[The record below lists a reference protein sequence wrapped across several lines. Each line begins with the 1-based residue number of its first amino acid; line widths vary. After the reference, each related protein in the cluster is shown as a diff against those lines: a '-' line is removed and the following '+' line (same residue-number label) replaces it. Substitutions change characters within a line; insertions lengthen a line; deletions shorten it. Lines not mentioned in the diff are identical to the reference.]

1 MPIPFLSRSTS
12 DLVFHTIANRPG
24 LRAKEIF
31 DEVKAQGSNVTYQN
45 VHKILQQGIYNKI
58 LQKQNQCYFIS
69 NEWVQEMK
77 KLADSL
83 R

>member
-1 MPIPFLSRSTS
+1 MPIPFLGRSTS
-12 DLVFHTIANRPG
+12 DLVFHTITQKPG
-24 LRAKEIF
+24 LRAKQIF
-31 DEVKAQGSNVTYQN
+31 DEVKAQGLDVTYQN
-45 VHKILQQGIYNKI
+45 VHKILKHGLQNKI

-69 NEWVQEMK
+69 NAWVQEMK